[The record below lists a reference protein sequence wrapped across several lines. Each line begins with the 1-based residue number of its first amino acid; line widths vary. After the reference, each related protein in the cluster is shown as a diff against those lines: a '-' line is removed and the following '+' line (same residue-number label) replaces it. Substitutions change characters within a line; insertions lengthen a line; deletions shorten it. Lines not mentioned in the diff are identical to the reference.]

1 MLDLNELL
9 AATIIFVG
17 SHFLLSGPPLRG
29 LLVDRL
35 GLKGFRLLY
44 SLLAAVTLV
53 WMVQAYVQAPPVALW
68 PSLTILQW
76 VPLLVMPFAFIL
88 LVAGVTTA
96 SPTAVGA
103 EAVALAADPAPG
115 MLRITR
121 HPFLWGAAL
130 WAISHIIATGELA
143 SLIMMGGILV
153 LSLVG
158 MRQIDRKRELQLG
171 AGWGP
176 IRLTTSII
184 PFQAIAEGRT
194 TMDWAGIGWWRIALG
209 LALYL
214 IFLILHPYI
223 FGVIA
228 VPW

>member
-9 AATIIFVG
+9 AATIVFVG
-17 SHFLLSGPPLRG
+17 SHFLLAGPPLRG

-35 GLKGFRLLY
+35 GQRGFRLLY
-44 SLLAAVTLV
+44 SLVAAVTLV
-53 WMVQAYVQAPPVALW
+53 WMVKAYVQAPYLAIW
-68 PSLTILQW
+68 AASSLLAW
-76 VPLLVMPFAFIL
+76 VPLLAMPFAFIL
-88 LVAGVTTA
+88 MVAGLTSP

-103 EAVALAADPAPG
+103 EAVALTADPAPG

-121 HPFLWGAAL
+121 HPFLWGTAL
-130 WAISHIIATGELA
+130 WAISHIIAIGDLA

-158 MRQIDRKRELQLG
+158 MRRIDRKREAQLG

-176 IRLTTSII
+176 VRLTTSVV
-184 PFQAIAEGRT
+184 PFQALAEGRT
-194 TMDWAGIGWWRIALG
+194 TMDWSGIGAWRIALG

-223 FGVIA
+223 FGVTA